1 MVTDKIGM
9 IAAAIVLAACTAL
22 RADVDLNTF
31 SHGGSMARPL
41 AGTTASAEA
50 VLGEAF
56 DALPLSR
63 ADAILGSP
71 FDSWWQFVGSAL
83 LNGRFST
90 FHLPL
95 IFVVH

>member
-1 MVTDKIGM
+1 MVNDKSGM

-56 DALPLSR
+56 DAMPLSR
-63 ADAILGSP
+63 ADAMLDSP
-71 FDSWWQFVGSAL
+71 FDSWWQFVASAL

-90 FHLPL
+90 MNFPL

>member
-1 MVTDKIGM
+1 MINDKTGM

-31 SHGGSMARPL
+31 IHGGSMARPL

-50 VLGEAF
+50 VLEATF
-56 DALPLSR
+56 DAMPLSR
-63 ADAILGSP
+63 AEATLGGP
-71 FDSWWQFVGSAL
+71 FDSWWQFVASAL

-90 FHLPL
+90 MNFPL

>member
-9 IAAAIVLAACTAL
+9 IAAAIALAACTAL
-22 RADVDLNTF
+22 RADVDLNSFT
-31 SHGGSMARPL
+31 ARPQ

-90 FHLPL
+90 FNLPL